1 MSDKEKTNKI
11 DHETAKAEYD
21 RWCSAWKIG
30 KKRKRLK
37 GEDLEQVEAQ
47 ELMIIELIEDGFLS
61 MDDKNV
67 LQYKLE
73 EPIEA
78 FSSLSIKRP
87 KGDMLMEG
95 DRFDEKQTIHKAYAM
110 VAAATGYDSKVIMK
124 MEYNTDITNLMAV
137 IGHFLTA

>member
-1 MSDKEKTNKI
+1 MSKVDK
-11 DHETAKAEYD
+11 ETAKSEYE
-21 RWCSAWKIG
+21 RWCSSWRIG

-37 GEDLEQVEAQ
+37 GDDLEQVESQ

-67 LQYKLE
+67 LLYTLE
-73 EPIEA
+73 EPIDA
-78 FSSLSIKRP
+78 FSTLSIKRP

-110 VAAATGYDSKVIMK
+110 VAAATGYESKSIMK

>member
-1 MSDKEKTNKI
+1 MSKIEK
-11 DHETAKAEYD
+11 ETAKAEYE

-30 KKRKRLK
+30 KKRKRAK
-37 GEDLEQVEAQ
+37 GDDLEQMEAQ

-67 LQYKLE
+67 LQYTLE
-73 EPIEA
+73 DPIKA
-78 FSSLSIKRP
+78 FSTLSIKRP

-110 VAAATGYDSKVIMK
+110 VASATGYESKSIMK